1 MLKRI
6 LIIAFFT
13 GAGQVFVVFAL
24 KYISHHSSPEQMK
37 AIAQVD
43 SLLLFM
49 MNAIALGLQPAAMRN
64 LALADEWR
72 HEYHAAQS
80 ARLTLGILIAV
91 LAMLALADAFYLAFL
106 LAPALA
112 LSGDYALYARG
123 FPVRGAIIA
132 FTRSFVPFLLLILF
146 TSLFPEWLPWIYLVA
161 LAFTYVITNLFI
173 TFFLKVPFFF
183 SVQLKSLQ
191 LYLGTLPLGFV
202 SLGLYFIGMGVV
214 LIAPYFYPAPVVAT
228 AFVGLKFYIIFK
240 GALRIIQ
247 QAFLKE
253 MIRNEVGLKVDKL
266 STLLGLTFFSFMICF
281 PAKFINLFFGE
292 KYLAEKNYFILLG
305 AAALVYS
312 LFSSFTTK
320 AMLEKKD
327 KHYSITT
334 LAAALFTLFVT
345 VILSYFWQTPFSIGI
360 SILAGEIFF
369 AAGMLLLMKN
379 KNLLWERLLFLV
391 KNLAFFLIPFGAMFL
406 HGHKTI
412 LFYTTLLLFVLALF
426 SWYKNKFS
434 FPEPDDSTGETRK
447 V

>member
-6 LIIAFFT
+6 FIIAFFT

-37 AIAQVD
+37 AIAQID
-43 SLLLFM
+43 SLVLFM

-72 HEYHAAQS
+72 QEYNAAQS
-80 ARLTLGILIAV
+80 ARLTLGILIA
-91 LAMLALADAFYLAFL
+91 ALALLAFADAYYLAFL
-106 LAPALA
+106 LAPMLA

-132 FTRSFVPFLLLILF
+132 FARSIVPFLLLILL
-146 TSLFPEWLPWIYLVA
+146 TTLFPEWLAWIYLFAFA
-161 LAFTYVITNLFI
+161 LTYVFTNIFI
-173 TFFLKVPFFF
+173 SIFLKTPFFF
-183 SVQLKSLQ
+183 SVQVKSLR
-191 LYLGTLPLGFV
+191 LYLSTLPLGFV
-202 SLGLYFIGMGVV
+202 SLSLYFIGMGVV
-214 LIAPYFYPAPVVAT
+214 LIAPYFYPAPVVGT
-228 AFVGLKFYIIFK
+228 AFLGLKFYIIFK

-253 MIRNEVGLKVDKL
+253 MIRDEVGLKVDQL

-281 PAKFINLFFGE
+281 PANFISLFFGE

-312 LFSSFTTK
+312 LFSSFTTR

-327 KHYSITT
+327 NHYAITT

-345 VILSYFWQTPFSIGI
+345 VILSYFWQNPFSIGI

-379 KNLLWERLLFLV
+379 RLLLEERLLFLV

-406 HGHKTI
+406 QGNKTI
-412 LFYTTLLLFVLALF
+412 LFYTALLLFAMALIL
-426 SWYKNKFS
+426 WYKNKFS
-434 FPEPDDSTGETRK
+434 FPILDDRAGESLNA
-447 V
+447 